1 MIKSWFQ
8 FGWND
13 DTVNSGFEYELQKG
27 VINTQYQEYGSY
39 IKTYELL
46 MQGFLKGYLSSYFPK
61 KIML

>member
-1 MIKSWFQ
+1 MMIL
-8 FGWND
+8 
-13 DTVNSGFEYELQKG
+13 VNSGFEYELQKG

-39 IKTYELL
+39 LKTYELL